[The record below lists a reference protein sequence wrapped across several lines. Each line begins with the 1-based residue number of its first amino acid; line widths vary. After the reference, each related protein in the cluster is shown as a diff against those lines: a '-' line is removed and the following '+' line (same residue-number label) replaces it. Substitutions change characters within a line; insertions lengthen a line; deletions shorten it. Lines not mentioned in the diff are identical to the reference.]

1 VFLVA
6 AAQPTS
12 AGANPLGPR
21 EEISLHPSEDFGRGM
36 AEALQLGV
44 VDLIVT
50 TYGDNTSCC
59 TGPMAHPCADGHR
72 GELGCR
78 V

>member
-1 VFLVA
+1 VFLAA

-21 EEISLHPSEDFGRGM
+21 EEISLHTCEGFCRGM

-50 TYGDNTSCC
+50 TYGGNTSCC
-59 TGPMAHPCADGHR
+59 TGPMAHPLRRWPPG
-72 GELGCR
+72 
-78 V
+78 

>member
-1 VFLVA
+1 
-6 AAQPTS
+6 
-12 AGANPLGPR
+12 
-21 EEISLHPSEDFGRGM
+21 M